1 MVTSANAASDYYI
14 GFVIAFSAIYEWYD
28 DEEIHALVIT
38 DISNTKDIHTYIP
51 SVVVSTVKEISSC

>member
-1 MVTSANAASDYYI
+1 MSGIVMKR
-14 GFVIAFSAIYEWYD
+14 YEWYC

-38 DISNTKDIHTYIP
+38 DISNTKDIQTYIP